1 MYPNSFQKEFV
12 QFTMKNIYTIKL
24 IKLVMKRENKNYQHE
39 KQIQM
44 LETCNES
51 SSKASVIFYYD
62 FE

>member
-44 LETCNES
+44 LETGNES